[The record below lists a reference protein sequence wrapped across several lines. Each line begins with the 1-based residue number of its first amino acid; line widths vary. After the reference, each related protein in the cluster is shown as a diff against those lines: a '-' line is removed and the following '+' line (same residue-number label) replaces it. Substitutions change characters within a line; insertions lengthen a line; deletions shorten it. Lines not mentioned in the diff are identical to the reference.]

1 MFSAIKTRLHDMKVL
16 RAICEGAERHALAD
30 QCRRPGAEHFM
41 LAAIDLPDGTA
52 RLAFQQIGAD
62 PEAFRSAIQSQYAE
76 ALAGTGI
83 DPEWLMPDPL
93 PLQSGL
99 YSAAPS
105 GADVISSLSRR
116 PKSPGG
122 LKGADVVA
130 VIAAMDQGVSARA
143 LRSINADRAALRDV
157 AERMCLV

>member
-1 MFSAIKTRLHDMKVL
+1 VFNAIKTRLHHMKIL

-30 QCRRPGAEHFM
+30 QCREPGAEHFM

-52 RLAFQQIGAD
+52 RLAFEQIGAD

-83 DPEWLMPDPL
+83 DLEWLMPDPL
-93 PLQSGL
+93 PLKSGV
-99 YSAAPS
+99 YRAAPS
-105 GADVISSLSRR
+105 GAGVISALSRR
-116 PKSPGG
+116 PKTRSG
-122 LKGADVVA
+122 LQGADVVA

-143 LRSINADRAALRDV
+143 LRSINVDRAALSDA